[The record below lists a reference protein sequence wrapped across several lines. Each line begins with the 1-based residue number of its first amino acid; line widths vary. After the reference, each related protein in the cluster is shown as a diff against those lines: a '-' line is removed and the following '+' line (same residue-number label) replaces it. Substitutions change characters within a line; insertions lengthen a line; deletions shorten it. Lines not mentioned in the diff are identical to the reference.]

1 MKLRSYKN
9 TTNFGAD
16 EPFKYP
22 APKAFSP
29 KAQLK
34 DLTDGMGNKNTEFK
48 IKFKDK
54 FGEKNANEIIHM
66 ARKNDVYNNTQW
78 MCNLRGDRDE
88 KISKANKESNKK
100 WKIRF

>member
-1 MKLRSYKN
+1 MNLRSYKN

-22 APKAFSP
+22 PPKAFSP

-34 DLTDGMGNKNTEFK
+34 DLTEGMGNKNTEFK

-66 ARKNDVYNNTQW
+66 ARKNDVYSNTQW

-88 KISKANKESNKK
+88 KISKTNKESNKK